1 MTYRNISRPAG
12 AANWTKTSQWVNWA
26 NDEGLAPS
34 VAPVLDPTCAFCYG
48 AVGTRF
54 DGETFSICQQ
64 CPPYRGLIT
73 AVVPAVYSVDSGLE
87 SLLHRYKDFGIQY
100 RWMSAPI
107 GSLAFDFL
115 ARHLTCIEER
125 YGEIDIFS
133 VAPQGNSGR
142 GFDHLGK
149 VLSTVSGWLMDWDA
163 ELLVKVRQKQDIRG
177 TIDRSCYELN
187 DGKSV
192 AKKNVLLFDDTWTS
206 GSTLAS
212 AAATLKRNG
221 ARSVVAVTVGRQV
234 SDWGT
239 GPEIKEAIRDR
250 RYDPERCVIC
260 G

>member
-1 MTYRNISRPAG
+1 
-12 AANWTKTSQWVNWA
+12 
-26 NDEGLAPS
+26 
-34 VAPVLDPTCAFCYG
+34 
-48 AVGTRF
+48 
-54 DGETFSICQQ
+54 
-64 CPPYRGLIT
+64 
-73 AVVPAVYSVDSGLE
+73 
-87 SLLHRYKDFGIQY
+87 
-100 RWMSAPI
+100 MSAPV

-133 VAPQGNSGR
+133 VAPQGNSDR

-149 VLSTVSGWLMDWDA
+149 VLSTVSGWPMDWDA
-163 ELLVKVRQKQDIRG
+163 DLLVKVRQKQDIRG
-177 TIDRSCYELN
+177 IVDRSCYELN
-187 DGKSV
+187 DGKFV

-221 ARSVVAVTVGRQV
+221 ARNVVAVTVGRQV
-234 SDWGT
+234 SGWGT